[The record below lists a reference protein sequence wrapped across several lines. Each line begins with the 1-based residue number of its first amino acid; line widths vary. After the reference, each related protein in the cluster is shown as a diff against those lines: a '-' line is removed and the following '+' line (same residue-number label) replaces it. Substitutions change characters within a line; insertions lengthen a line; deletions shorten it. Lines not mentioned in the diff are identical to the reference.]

1 VVLYKRLA
9 EMAAHH
15 LKKGALIYLEG
26 HLQTRK
32 WVGKDS
38 IERHTTEIV
47 GDELRVL
54 QRANENKLQLTV
66 HDDPPVENIFRQEIG
81 SRPPVAD
88 THTNGTPAA

>member
-1 VVLYKRLA
+1 
-9 EMAAHH
+9 MAAHH

-66 HDDPPVENIFRQEIG
+66 HDDPPVENIFRQEN
-81 SRPPVAD
+81 SPRVPLAD
-88 THTNGTPAA
+88 TRTNGTPAA